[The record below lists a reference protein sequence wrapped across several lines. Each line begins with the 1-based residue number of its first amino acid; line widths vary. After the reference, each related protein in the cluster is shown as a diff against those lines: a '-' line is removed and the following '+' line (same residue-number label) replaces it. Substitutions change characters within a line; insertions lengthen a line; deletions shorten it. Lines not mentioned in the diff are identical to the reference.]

1 MKVNMKKER
10 KKGNIAFFIMFL
22 ISLNQYA
29 QDSVIDTWIT
39 LIKSLSDWLAPILA
53 HCGIAFITNC
63 GHAPVNLETKRII
76 RLEKIIPN

>member
-1 MKVNMKKER
+1 MKANMKRGRKETSL
-10 KKGNIAFFIMFL
+10 FFIMFL

-39 LIKSLSDWLAPILA
+39 PIKSLSDWLTPILA
-53 HCGIAFITNC
+53 HCGIGFITNC

-76 RLEKIIPN
+76 RLENIILN